1 MPVLKILTYP
11 DERLRQVSSPVQQ
24 FDAAF
29 QRRVDDLEETRLAGP
44 GAVGIAAPQV
54 GWFERVVIVDVSGR
68 RKTRSHGHLIL
79 VNPEITEWDGYA
91 VGREGCLSVPD
102 YTGNVIR
109 AEKIHLQALDRE
121 GNALSFDM
129 DGFEARAVQHEM
141 DHIDGLLFLDRLV
154 SRRQDLFQRKVYKS
168 TLLRG
173 WPKLLFLLIFIRAG
187 AFLGE
192 GLLHLGP

>member
-1 MPVLKILTYP
+1 VPVLEILTYP
-11 DERLRQVSSPVQQ
+11 DERLRQVSSPVEQ

-29 QRRVDDLEETRLAGP
+29 QRRVDDLEQTRLAGP

-79 VNPEITEWDGYA
+79 VNPEITEWEGHA

-121 GNALSFDM
+121 GNTLSFDM

-154 SRRQDLFQRKVYKS
+154 SRRQDLFQRKVYK
-168 TLLRG
+168 
-173 WPKLLFLLIFIRAG
+173 
-187 AFLGE
+187 
-192 GLLHLGP
+192 